1 VAANGRATQTIDEN
15 GFDSSPSIFY
25 LISPSDLLAIDV
37 GPGRS
42 SGITVIE
49 K

>member
-1 VAANGRATQTIDEN
+1 VAANGRATQSIDIN
-15 GFDSSPSIFY
+15 GFDGGPSIFY
-25 LISPSDLLAIDV
+25 LISPSDLVAIDV